1 MFTEDNGILLEKYKP
16 FSDGP
21 LILDLG
27 KEWEHYNFSILT
39 YNRSIYGGHFYLR
52 ICFDL
57 ELISVELR
65 NILEPVMD
73 YLYHFDD
80 KDCCG
85 CDYPHELPSENALM
99 LNKWIFDKTK
109 IYRECNNKF
118 NYMYFNKHK
127 EDHMKAQHWL
137 KLLDEYKLTNSS
149 SVMLNF

>member
-27 KEWEHYNFSILT
+27 KEWERYNFSILT
-39 YNRSIYGGHFYLR
+39 YSKGEYGGQFYLR

-65 NILEPVMD
+65 NILESVMD

-80 KDCCG
+80 ANCCE
-85 CDYPHELPSENALM
+85 YSHRLSNENELM
-99 LNKWIFDKTK
+99 LHRWILDKNK

-118 NYMYFNKHK
+118 NYIYFNKHK
-127 EDHMKAQHWL
+127 EDHTKTQHLL
-137 KLLDEYKLTNSS
+137 KLLDEYKLSHSS